1 MDCSLDEQLLLTEFR
16 RLGPNEKQE
25 LIDFALSLAKR
36 RSETQPQPAGQCRLE
51 PKECHPEASKEPLF
65 TE

>member
-16 RLGPNEKQE
+16 RLSPSEKQE
-25 LIDFALSLAKR
+25 LIDFALSLAKQ
-36 RSETQPQPAGQCRLE
+36 RSEAQPAGQCRLE
-51 PKECHPEASKEPLF
+51 AKECRPEASKEPLF